1 MLRHQ
6 RARQHLPRRRTRGY
20 ISTLCP
26 CLVLTVNGPPPP
38 PPPPSPSLGTKAER
52 RSVTLRSSCT
62 LQNLCFVL
70 QNLFFLPR
78 CHIQH
83 HIIFPN
89 LHLVMNFI
97 KVSATFS
104 YVFYTMSSS
113 FKENQGLKQNKQR
126 LFPAI
131 SPYPFY
137 TRSTTLFR

>member
-1 MLRHQ
+1 MLRRQ

-38 PPPPSPSLGTKAER
+38 SPSLGTKAER
-52 RSVTLRSSCT
+52 RFVTLRSSCT
-62 LQNLCFVL
+62 LQNLCFIL

-89 LHLVMNFI
+89 FHLVMNFI
-97 KVSATFS
+97 KLSATFS
-104 YVFYTMSSS
+104 YGFYTVSSS
-113 FKENQGLKQNKQR
+113 FKKISGVKAKQTAAFSCHFSIPILRKVYYT
-126 LFPAI
+126 I
-131 SPYPFY
+131 S
-137 TRSTTLFR
+137 LA